1 MRRGPEE
8 MTLGATASGVVL
20 AIGAAILLI
29 IYAMFT
35 GAALASPVVTQNLT
49 RLSF

>member
-1 MRRGPEE
+1 MRRRPEDL
-8 MTLGATASGVVL
+8 TLGVTASGVIL
-20 AIGAAILLI
+20 AIGAAVLLI

-35 GAALASPVVTQNLT
+35 GAGLASPVVTQNLT

>member
-1 MRRGPEE
+1 MRRRPEDV
-8 MTLGATASGVVL
+8 TLGATAGAVAL
-20 AIGAAILLI
+20 AMGAAILLI

-35 GAALASPVVTQNLT
+35 GAGLASPVVTQNLT